1 VISLYALAKR
11 LGVAE
16 RLKSQPLLYFFLR
29 DVLGRLE
36 VMLPLEPDFW
46 AFKGLPATEALF
58 LDIGANDGI
67 SARSFRKVNPST
79 PILSIEPNPCH
90 LPALRGLKAGLP
102 AFDYLIV
109 GLGDAPGESRLFTPS
124 YRGRPLTSFASL
136 DPDLALTRAAEQ
148 LGLRRPTGA
157 LSVVE
162 SPVKLVTADSLGLSP
177 AYVKIDVEGHAAAVF
192 RGMKATVERA
202 RPIVMSEYV
211 ASEWPEMRTSFPGR
225 DYGVEVF
232 DYASATFS
240 PFGSQEPDNV
250 FLVPEEA
257 RHALPRP

>member
-1 VISLYALAKR
+1 MFSLYALAKR

-16 RLKSQPLLYFFLR
+16 RLKSSPALYFLLR
-29 DVLGRLE
+29 DFVGRLE
-36 VMLPLEPDFW
+36 MMLPLEPDFW
-46 AFKGLPATEALF
+46 AFRGLPATEALF

-79 PILSIEPNPCH
+79 PILSIEPNPCL
-90 LPALRGLKAGLP
+90 LPSLRSLKETLP
-102 AFDYLIV
+102 GFDFLIL
-109 GLGDAPGESRLFTPS
+109 GLGEAPGEARLFTPA
-124 YRGRPLTSFASL
+124 YRGRPLTSFAAL
-136 DPDLALTRAAEQ
+136 DPDLARGRAAGQ
-148 LGLRRPTGA
+148 LGLSPADAGLT
-157 LSVVE
+157 VVE
-162 SPVKLVTADSLGLSP
+162 TRVTLATVDSLRLSP